1 MFQTT
6 IGADIAKKKFDA
18 ALLIESK
25 YKHKVFTNDETGFET
40 FIVWLLTFNLFAQP
54 LICMEATGGA

>member
-6 IGADIAKKKFDA
+6 VGVDIAKKKFDV

-25 YKHKVFTNDETGFET
+25 YKHKVFTIDETGFEA
-40 FIVWLLTFNLFAQP
+40 FIVWLLTFNLLTQP
-54 LICMEATGGA
+54 LICMEATGA